1 MVNSSAPTVKLKRN
15 REAPVQRRH
24 PWIFSGSVAGVSGDL
39 DPGTLVAV
47 KSDQGEFLAWGHYSP
62 HSKIRVRLV
71 SWDERADP
79 ESPSFWLE
87 RLQRALSM
95 RKNLIA
101 DEATTAYRI
110 VHAESDGIPGLFVDR
125 YGDVLIVQ
133 YLTAGSTAR
142 QDLFNALLWDLIEP
156 KSLYDRSDVDILE
169 RERLEP
175 HTGLL
180 QGPPPPETIEVM
192 ENGLRF
198 LVDVQTGHKSG
209 FYLDQRDNRA
219 ELRRVVDRLHRAQ
232 EAPSLLNVF
241 AYTGGFGVYGLGGGA
256 ANVVNLDT
264 SEQALTLGRRNFEIN
279 GCDLDKTEDIVGDAF
294 EELRTFRDQGRRFD
308 VIVLDPPKFAF
319 TRRDIQGA
327 SRGYKDINLQALHLL
342 KPGGILMT
350 FSCSGVVS
358 AELFQK
364 ILFGAALDAGR
375 SVQILKRLSQGADH
389 PVALTFPEGAY
400 LKGLLLRVMR

>member
-1 MVNSSAPTVKLKRN
+1 MPDSIPTVTLKPN

-24 PWIFSGSVAGVSGDL
+24 PWIFSGSVAGAPRDL
-39 DPGTLVAV
+39 APGTLVAV
-47 KSDQGEFLAWGHYSP
+47 RSDRGEFLAWGQYSP

-71 SWDERADP
+71 SWDEHADP
-79 ESPSFWLE
+79 EAPGFWID
-87 RLQRALSM
+87 RFQSALSM
-95 RKNLIA
+95 REALIA
-101 DEATTAYRI
+101 DETTTAYRI
-110 VHAESDGIPGLFVDR
+110 VHAESDGVPGLFVDR

-142 QDLFNALLWDLIEP
+142 QELFNALLWDLIEP
-156 KSLYDRSDVDILE
+156 RSLYDRSDVDILE
-169 RERLEP
+169 RERLTP
-175 HTGLL
+175 HTGPVM
-180 QGPPPPETIEVM
+180 GPPPSETVEIV

-219 ELRRVVDRLHRAQ
+219 LLRRIVDRQRQ
-232 EAPSLLNVF
+232 TQGAPSLLNAF
-241 AYTGGFGVYGLGGGA
+241 AYTGGFGVYGLAGGA
-256 ANVVNLDT
+256 AKIVNIDT
-264 SEQALTLGRRNFEIN
+264 SEQALDLGRRNLALN
-279 GCDLDKTEDIVGDAF
+279 GFDLAQCEDIVGDVF
-294 EELRTFRDQGRRFD
+294 EVLRTFRDADRQFD
-308 VIVLDPPKFAF
+308 IIVLDPPKFAF
-319 TRRDIQGA
+319 TRRDIQSA

-342 KPGGILMT
+342 KPGGVLLT

-375 SVQILKRLSQGADH
+375 SVQILKRLTQGSDH

-400 LKGLLLRVMR
+400 LKGLLLRAVR

>member
-1 MVNSSAPTVKLKRN
+1 MGKSIPTVTLKPK

-24 PWIFSGSVAGVSGDL
+24 PWIFSGSVADVSGDL
-39 DPGTLVAV
+39 EPGTLVTV
-47 KSDQGEFLAWGHYSP
+47 RSRQGEFLAWGHYSP

-71 SWDERADP
+71 SWNEGADP
-79 ESPSFWLE
+79 EAPSFWLARME
-87 RLQRALSM
+87 RAVAM
-95 RKNLIA
+95 RRELIA
-101 DEATTAYRI
+101 GEVTTAYRVI
-110 VHAESDGIPGLFVDR
+110 HAESDGIPGLFVDR
-125 YGDVLIVQ
+125 YGDVLVVQ

-142 QDLFNALLWDLIEP
+142 QELFNGLLWELVQPE
-156 KSLYDRSDVDILE
+156 SLYDRSDVDILE
-169 RERLEP
+169 RERLTP

-180 QGPPPPETIEVM
+180 KGAPPLETVEVL

-219 ELRRVVDRLHRAQ
+219 VLRRLVERRKRTKG
-232 EAPSLLNVF
+232 APSLLNVF
-241 AYTGGFGVYGLGGGA
+241 AYTGGFSVYGLAGGA
-256 ANVVNLDT
+256 AEVVNIDT
-264 SEQALTLGRRNFEIN
+264 SESALALGRRNLALN
-279 GCDLDKTEDIVGDAF
+279 GFDARQSEDVTGDAF
-294 EELRTFRDQGRRFD
+294 EALRTFRDQGRRFD

-319 TRRDIQGA
+319 TRRDIQSA

-342 KPGGILMT
+342 KPGGLLMT

-375 SVQILKRLSQGADH
+375 SVQILERLSQGPDH

-400 LKGLLLRVMR
+400 LKGLLLRATD